1 MKNWLIYTLIG
12 LALLIGGGVA
22 LANPFAATIAA
33 TQIVGLV
40 FLIAGLLQMITVM
53 RGGPDSHR
61 WVNGFVG
68 ILFLLAGLSI
78 LINPLVGAAWM
89 TLLLGLLFV
98 AMGVMRAMLS
108 FTFRHTSLFWLL
120 LLTGAASIL
129 IGVLIFSNFFAAAET
144 LLGLLLGIE
153 LIVDG
158 IGLIAF
164 GIVARRPRHVE
175 TPA

>member
-1 MKNWLIYTLIG
+1 
-12 LALLIGGGVA
+12 
-22 LANPFAATIAA
+22 
-33 TQIVGLV
+33 
-40 FLIAGLLQMITVM
+40 
-53 RGGPDSHR
+53 
-61 WVNGFVG
+61 
-68 ILFLLAGLSI
+68 
-78 LINPLVGAAWM
+78 
-89 TLLLGLLFV
+89 LLFV

>member
-1 MKNWLIYTLIG
+1 MRNWLIYTLIG
-12 LALLIGGGVA
+12 FVLLIGGIVA

-33 TQIVGLV
+33 TQIVGIV
-40 FLIAGLLQMITVM
+40 FLLAGLIQMITVM

-61 WVNGFVG
+61 WLNGFVG

-98 AMGVMRAMLS
+98 VMGGMRLLLS
-108 FTFRHTSLFWLL
+108 FTFRDTNLFWLL

-129 IGVLIFSNFFAAAET
+129 IGALIFSNFFAAATT
-144 LLGLLLGIE
+144 LLGLLVGLE
-153 LIVDG
+153 LVLDG
-158 IGLIAF
+158 IGLMAF
-164 GIVARRPRHVE
+164 GIAARRPRHVE